1 MWYRDIIM
9 GDFKLKIQ
17 EALKEIPTEYEDKIR
32 SEIDALY
39 IKRDAIIK
47 RRREGIKRSNDNI
60 AKKVPVPDAWK
71 NALHELEY
79 QERQITQR
87 IHNKWEL
94 LK

>member
-1 MWYRDIIM
+1 M

-17 EALKEIPTEYEDKIR
+17 EAMKELPTEYEDKIR

-47 RRREGIKRSNDNI
+47 RRREGAKKCSDNI
-60 AKKVPVPDAWK
+60 SRKVPVPDAWK
-71 NALHELEY
+71 NVLHELEY

-87 IHNKWEL
+87 IHSLWEK